1 MNVKNLVKCENGH
14 YYDGDKFDSC
24 PHCAGSG
31 IKNNKLEKTVDLDSA
46 ANNYGDTD
54 SVSVLA
60 NRPTIPDSHLKST
73 EDFEKTVGMG
83 SYMGKTAD
91 MSPVVGWLVCIK
103 GENFGLSFNL
113 KAGKNF
119 IGRSAV
125 VNDIVLNGDKSIS
138 REKHAIIIYDPKS
151 RAFLVQ
157 PGTSSELFYVN
168 DKVVL
173 QATEIEE
180 RDIITIGNT
189 NLVFIPFCG
198 SGFSWDTL

>member
-31 IKNNKLEKTVDLDSA
+31 IKNDRLEKTVDLDLA
-46 ANNYGDTD
+46 VNNYGTTASLSMNHSTVPDDSINGTD
-54 SVSVLA
+54 
-60 NRPTIPDSHLKST
+60 
-73 EDFEKTVGMG
+73 DFEKTVGMG
-83 SYMGKTAD
+83 TYMGKTTD
-91 MSPVVGWLVCIK
+91 MQPVVGWLVCIK
-103 GENFGLSFNL
+103 GESFGSSFTL

-119 IGRSAV
+119 IGRSSAA
-125 VNDIVLNGDKSIS
+125 NDVALKGDKSIS
-138 REKHAIIIYDPKS
+138 REKHAIVIYDPKS
-151 RAFLVQ
+151 RIFLAQ

-168 DKVVL
+168 DKVIL
-173 QATEIEE
+173 QATEIRE

-198 SGFSWDTL
+198 AEFSWDTL